1 MTYKKAVEIISS
13 LDKSGNAKNG
23 YTDGD
28 VIEALWTID
37 EMPIITAIKKDDLKN
52 ALRFILLR
60 TSYIDSTDWISVKE
74 QLPET
79 NKAVLTYTKSY
90 AREGDLITVGSYNSG
105 AWFLQGID
113 GKLHF
118 PCLQREVTHW
128 KRLSKYQSESIKVES
143 EVKNG

>member
-1 MTYKKAVEIISS
+1 MTYKKAVEIIKS
-13 LDKSGNAKNG
+13 LDESGNAENG
-23 YTDGD
+23 YKDGD

-37 EMPIITAIKKDDLKN
+37 EMPIITAVNKDDLKK

-90 AREGDLITVGSYNSG
+90 ARESDLITVGSYDSG
-105 AWFLQGID
+105 AWFLQGIN
-113 GKLHF
+113 GRLQF
-118 PCLQREVTHW
+118 PNLQREVTHW
-128 KRLSKYQSESIKVES
+128 KRLSKYQSEIILRDMK
-143 EVKNG
+143 